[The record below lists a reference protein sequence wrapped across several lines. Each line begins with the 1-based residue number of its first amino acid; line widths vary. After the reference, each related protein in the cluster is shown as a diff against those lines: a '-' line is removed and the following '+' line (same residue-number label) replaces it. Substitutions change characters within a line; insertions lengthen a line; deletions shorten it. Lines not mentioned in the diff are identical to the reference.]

1 MLFIFSH
8 LQCLSDK
15 CIKNPLVTNTETL
28 VWLRTDIRQIL
39 TRPSQDDDL
48 STHRSIEAVAVSW
61 PIRVSRNVE
70 WITWASLLK
79 RVKSGSW
86 NLTTHFSVKAKAVR
100 RTGSEPVKRRFTCCT
115 GETRSIAW
123 RGRHATLASSAP
135 FDRKCKTRARF
146 RRFTVEIDVERTKPE
161 TNEQNV
167 VRSRNLAL
175 RNILKRWKFRR
186 YVSDN

>member
-1 MLFIFSH
+1 MHKKSTCYQYRDTGMTANRHSSNFNTSIARWRSLDSSIHRGCSRFVANTREP
-8 LQCLSDK
+8 QRRMDYVSDGF
-15 CIKNPLVTNTETL
+15 
-28 VWLRTDIRQIL
+28 
-39 TRPSQDDDL
+39 
-48 STHRSIEAVAVSW
+48 
-61 PIRVSRNVE
+61 NVD
-70 WITWASLLK
+70 LLK